1 MMGWSEAQ
9 IEKDCNRQ
17 SLIIPRDE
25 LQYFIGLYHGSL
37 HGKPEKIKL
46 SELVLHEERLSVNH
60 SMPDSQIIHDS
71 DVYEPPIPLKN
82 NNKQKKNNIDP
93 QIESTS
99 ASKRFLN
106 HNNEQQLSI
115 NHTKPDSQVIHDSH
129 VYESPILLNNN
140 NNKRERKSGPQIEST
155 QASIKL
161 VSYADSWVN

>member
-1 MMGWSEAQ
+1 
-9 IEKDCNRQ
+9 
-17 SLIIPRDE
+17 
-25 LQYFIGLYHGSL
+25 
-37 HGKPEKIKL
+37 
-46 SELVLHEERLSVNH
+46 
-60 SMPDSQIIHDS
+60 MPDSQIIHDS

-82 NNKQKKNNIDP
+82 NNKRKKNNIDP

-161 VSYADSWVN
+161 VSYADS